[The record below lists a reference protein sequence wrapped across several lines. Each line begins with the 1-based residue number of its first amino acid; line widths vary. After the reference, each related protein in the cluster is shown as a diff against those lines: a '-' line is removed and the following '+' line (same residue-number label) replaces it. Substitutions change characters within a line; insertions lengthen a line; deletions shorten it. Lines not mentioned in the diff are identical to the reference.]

1 MGSDLSL
8 ATGDAFD
15 VKVKPVVEKRERLG
29 LFRWRTTMH
38 YTLTN
43 ALPRGVTVDLLQ
55 DGLWGDTR
63 IVSESAKSERQS
75 ADVAKWRVSVPA
87 NGSRSEE
94 HTSEL
99 QSLMRISYAVFC
111 LK

>member
-1 MGSDLSL
+1 MGPDLSL

-63 IVSESAKSERQS
+63 IVSERAKSDRQS
-75 ADVAKWRVSVPA
+75 AAGAKRRVRLQIGHESCRERGGT
-87 NGSRSEE
+87 NGQIERCVEE
-94 HTSEL
+94 
-99 QSLMRISYAVFC
+99 
-111 LK
+111 

>member
-63 IVSESAKSERQS
+63 IVSASAKS
-75 ADVAKWRVSVPA
+75 
-87 NGSRSEE
+87 SEE

-99 QSLMRISYAVFC
+99 QSLMRNSYAVFC
-111 LK
+111 LKKNIIKYTTN

>member
-1 MGSDLSL
+1 MRISDWSSDVCSSDL
-8 ATGDAFD
+8 
-15 VKVKPVVEKRERLG
+15 RERLG

-75 ADVAKWRVSVPA
+75 ADVAQWSVSVPA
-87 NGSRSEE
+87 NGSAGVCAGISEVGGVGKE
-94 HTSEL
+94 GVGRGRVRWSP
-99 QSLMRISYAVFC
+99 SP
-111 LK
+111 